1 MSNARLAPDFLFE
14 ASWEVCNKVGGIH
27 TVISTKAQTVTRKFG
42 DRYILIGPDLSHEGT
57 NPEFEEDQTLL
68 KAWRQAVY
76 SEGLRI
82 RIGRWKIKG
91 EPLAVLVDFTSLIP
105 RKDEILTKL
114 WESYHVDSLSGQWDY
129 IEPVLFGYAAG
140 TVIASYVKTFCSP
153 TEKIVAH
160 FHEWMSAAGGLY
172 LRKYAPYVAT
182 VFTTHATVMGRCI
195 AGNRLP
201 LYSDLAKFNAD
212 ELARQFNV
220 TAKHSIEKT
229 AAANHDAF
237 LTVSDITANECKFLL
252 GREPDGIT
260 PNGFENDFVWTGE
273 EYYAK
278 RDEAR
283 KALIAVAEACLGC
296 RFASEPLIVGT
307 SGRYEF
313 RNKGI
318 DVFIESLKKLA
329 ASDKLRREVLAYI
342 TVPAGNRGPRPD
354 LQAHLAD
361 PAQPIDPAQYAHST
375 HLLEN
380 PAWDPIVNA
389 LKDSILTTP
398 ESKVK
403 VIFVP
408 TYLNRADGIFDKD
421 YYELLAGMD
430 LTVFPSYYEPWGYTP
445 LESIAFSVPTI
456 TTTLAGFGIWAEK
469 HREHAGVEVIRR
481 DDYNDREV
489 EEQIADALV
498 RFAALDDKHVN
509 EVRVSAADL
518 SATALW
524 EHLYPAYE
532 QAYSEAVESSV
543 VRTNRAV
550 LDDGGSK
557 TEQIN
562 FVRQQLFV
570 EKPNW
575 NRMMVDKTLPKRLH
589 ALEELSRNLWWSWN
603 PGARDL
609 FEGIDP
615 ALWAASDRNPI
626 AFLDKLSVE
635 RLKELEH
642 DPNFLAQLDAVH
654 TQFRD
659 YMNEKPDP
667 KTTTISYFSMEYG
680 LHSSLKI
687 YSGGLGINPGRRLPQ
702 GGFDKN
708 VPMPPWACSHRYG
721 YFTQRLSAQGAQEA
735 TYEAQNFYKLPISPV
750 RDDTGGWMTVTI
762 AFPGR
767 TLSARIWKCQVGRT
781 DLYLLDADFE
791 ANLEEDRQITYYL
804 YGGDWENRLKQEILL
819 GIGGIRALR
828 KLGVRH
834 DVYHCNEGHAAFIG
848 IERIREMINHRRL
861 SFSEALE
868 VVRSSSLFTTHTP
881 VPAGHDAFPEPM
893 IRQYMSHY
901 PDVLG
906 ITWEQYIST

>member
-532 QAYSEAVESSV
+532 QEIG
-543 VRTNRAV
+543 RAHV
-550 LDDGGSK
+550 
-557 TEQIN
+557 
-562 FVRQQLFV
+562 
-570 EKPNW
+570 
-575 NRMMVDKTLPKRLH
+575 
-589 ALEELSRNLWWSWN
+589 
-603 PGARDL
+603 
-609 FEGIDP
+609 
-615 ALWAASDRNPI
+615 
-626 AFLDKLSVE
+626 
-635 RLKELEH
+635 
-642 DPNFLAQLDAVH
+642 
-654 TQFRD
+654 
-659 YMNEKPDP
+659 
-667 KTTTISYFSMEYG
+667 
-680 LHSSLKI
+680 
-687 YSGGLGINPGRRLPQ
+687 
-702 GGFDKN
+702 
-708 VPMPPWACSHRYG
+708 
-721 YFTQRLSAQGAQEA
+721 
-735 TYEAQNFYKLPISPV
+735 
-750 RDDTGGWMTVTI
+750 
-762 AFPGR
+762 
-767 TLSARIWKCQVGRT
+767 
-781 DLYLLDADFE
+781 
-791 ANLEEDRQITYYL
+791 
-804 YGGDWENRLKQEILL
+804 
-819 GIGGIRALR
+819 
-828 KLGVRH
+828 
-834 DVYHCNEGHAAFIG
+834 
-848 IERIREMINHRRL
+848 
-861 SFSEALE
+861 
-868 VVRSSSLFTTHTP
+868 
-881 VPAGHDAFPEPM
+881 
-893 IRQYMSHY
+893 
-901 PDVLG
+901 
-906 ITWEQYIST
+906 

>member
-570 EKPNW
+570 E
-575 NRMMVDKTLPKRLH
+575 
-589 ALEELSRNLWWSWN
+589 
-603 PGARDL
+603 
-609 FEGIDP
+609 
-615 ALWAASDRNPI
+615 
-626 AFLDKLSVE
+626 
-635 RLKELEH
+635 
-642 DPNFLAQLDAVH
+642 
-654 TQFRD
+654 
-659 YMNEKPDP
+659 
-667 KTTTISYFSMEYG
+667 
-680 LHSSLKI
+680 
-687 YSGGLGINPGRRLPQ
+687 
-702 GGFDKN
+702 
-708 VPMPPWACSHRYG
+708 
-721 YFTQRLSAQGAQEA
+721 
-735 TYEAQNFYKLPISPV
+735 SP
-750 RDDTGGWMTVTI
+750 TGT
-762 AFPGR
+762 A
-767 TLSARIWKCQVGRT
+767 
-781 DLYLLDADFE
+781 
-791 ANLEEDRQITYYL
+791 
-804 YGGDWENRLKQEILL
+804 
-819 GIGGIRALR
+819 
-828 KLGVRH
+828 
-834 DVYHCNEGHAAFIG
+834 
-848 IERIREMINHRRL
+848 
-861 SFSEALE
+861 
-868 VVRSSSLFTTHTP
+868 
-881 VPAGHDAFPEPM
+881 
-893 IRQYMSHY
+893 
-901 PDVLG
+901 
-906 ITWEQYIST
+906 

>member
-283 KALIAVAEACLGC
+283 KALITVAEACLGC

-570 EKPNW
+570 EKPN
-575 NRMMVDKTLPKRLH
+575 
-589 ALEELSRNLWWSWN
+589 
-603 PGARDL
+603 
-609 FEGIDP
+609 
-615 ALWAASDRNPI
+615 
-626 AFLDKLSVE
+626 
-635 RLKELEH
+635 
-642 DPNFLAQLDAVH
+642 
-654 TQFRD
+654 
-659 YMNEKPDP
+659 
-667 KTTTISYFSMEYG
+667 
-680 LHSSLKI
+680 
-687 YSGGLGINPGRRLPQ
+687 
-702 GGFDKN
+702 
-708 VPMPPWACSHRYG
+708 
-721 YFTQRLSAQGAQEA
+721 
-735 TYEAQNFYKLPISPV
+735 
-750 RDDTGGWMTVTI
+750 
-762 AFPGR
+762 
-767 TLSARIWKCQVGRT
+767 
-781 DLYLLDADFE
+781 
-791 ANLEEDRQITYYL
+791 
-804 YGGDWENRLKQEILL
+804 
-819 GIGGIRALR
+819 
-828 KLGVRH
+828 
-834 DVYHCNEGHAAFIG
+834 
-848 IERIREMINHRRL
+848 
-861 SFSEALE
+861 
-868 VVRSSSLFTTHTP
+868 
-881 VPAGHDAFPEPM
+881 
-893 IRQYMSHY
+893 
-901 PDVLG
+901 
-906 ITWEQYIST
+906 

>member
-1 MSNARLAPDFLFE
+1 M
-14 ASWEVCNKVGGIH
+14 
-27 TVISTKAQTVTRKFG
+27 
-42 DRYILIGPDLSHEGT
+42 
-57 NPEFEEDQTLL
+57 
-68 KAWRQAVY
+68 
-76 SEGLRI
+76 
-82 RIGRWKIKG
+82 
-91 EPLAVLVDFTSLIP
+91 
-105 RKDEILTKL
+105 
-114 WESYHVDSLSGQWDY
+114 
-129 IEPVLFGYAAG
+129 
-140 TVIASYVKTFCSP
+140 
-153 TEKIVAH
+153 
-160 FHEWMSAAGGLY
+160 
-172 LRKYAPYVAT
+172 
-182 VFTTHATVMGRCI
+182 
-195 AGNRLP
+195 
-201 LYSDLAKFNAD
+201 
-212 ELARQFNV
+212 
-220 TAKHSIEKT
+220 
-229 AAANHDAF
+229 
-237 LTVSDITANECKFLL
+237 
-252 GREPDGIT
+252 
-260 PNGFENDFVWTGE
+260 
-273 EYYAK
+273 
-278 RDEAR
+278 
-283 KALIAVAEACLGC
+283 AEACLGC

-659 YMNEKPDP
+659 YMNEKARPEDHDDLLLLDGVRTP
-667 KTTTISYFSMEYG
+667 FVAEDLFG
-680 LHSSLKI
+680 R
-687 YSGGLGINPGRRLPQ
+687 SGHPGRRLPQ
-702 GGFDKN
+702 GGFGQERADGRRGPALPLRLLHAAALGPR
-708 VPMPPWACSHRYG
+708 VRRRPPTKRRTSTSC
-721 YFTQRLSAQGAQEA
+721 
-735 TYEAQNFYKLPISPV
+735 PISPV
-750 RDDTGGWMTVTI
+750 RDDAGGWMTVTI

-767 TLSARIWKCQVGRT
+767 TLSARVWKCQVGRT

-791 ANLEEDRQITYYL
+791 ANLEEDRQITHYL

-828 KLGVRH
+828 KLGIRH

-848 IERIREMINHRRL
+848 IERIRELINHRKL
-861 SFSEALE
+861 SFSRGAGGRAL
-868 VVRSSSLFTTHTP
+868 VVALHDAYPRTGRPRRLPRVDDPP
-881 VPAGHDAFPEPM
+881 VHVALSRRAGHHLGAVHQPGQDEPQRPEREVLDVGAGLQPLAGGQRR
-893 IRQYMSHY
+893 IVAPRRGIEGHPGQHVARLLQERAPHRLRHQRRAL
-901 PDVLG
+901 PDVDRHVACAA
-906 ITWEQYIST
+906 STPATSPTDSKDTPTTSRHGRRCTTSPTPNCGRERMKLKNKLIRPYPQARTATPARCGSTRRARCSGSSRASSPTC